1 MTDSGSEGLGFESQR
16 DHEGKREIEYESS
29 LSIIRFPFLLCRMA
43 GASLLGYAIP
53 TGSHTNDK
61 DFDENLFSVGV
72 FIVWM
77 SDLPVAGLGK
87 DEVSPNGITFT
98 PYCR

>member
-1 MTDSGSEGLGFESQR
+1 
-16 DHEGKREIEYESS
+16 
-29 LSIIRFPFLLCRMA
+29 MA
-43 GASLLGYAIP
+43 GASLQGYVIP

-61 DFDENLFSVGV
+61 DFDENLFSVEV

-77 SDLPVAGLGK
+77 SDLPVAGPGK
-87 DEVSPNGITFT
+87 DEVSSNGITFT